1 MITLNN
7 VSKYY
12 PSKLGRRYVLED
24 VSLEIPTD
32 QNVAILGPNGAG
44 KSTLLRMI
52 AGVDE
57 PSKGKITST
66 GALSW
71 SLGLTGGLQG
81 SMSGRENTRFVARIQ
96 GIKKNN
102 ALEEFVKDFSGI
114 KEAFE
119 LPIKTYSSGMRSR
132 LMFALS
138 MAFEFDFYLFD
149 ELSAVGDKNFKEK
162 SAKALKER
170 VAKSKIILVSHSMA
184 SLKKQCDIGL
194 LIHNKKIIKFENVND
209 AIKEYERLY

>member
-32 QNVAILGPNGAG
+32 KNVAILGPNGAG

>member
-1 MITLNN
+1 MITLTN

-32 QNVAILGPNGAG
+32 KNVAILGPNGAG

-71 SLGLTGGLQG
+71 SLGLSSGLQG
-81 SMSGRENTRFVARIQ
+81 SMTGRENTRFVARIQ
-96 GIKKNN
+96 GIKKNKE
-102 ALEEFVKDFSGI
+102 LEAFVKDFSGI
-114 KEAFE
+114 NDAFE

-149 ELSAVGDKNFKEK
+149 ELGAVGDKNFKEK
-162 SAKALKER
+162 SEKALKER
-170 VAKSKIILVSHSMA
+170 LDKSKIILVSHSMA

-194 LIHNKKIIKFENVND
+194 LIHNKKIIKFDDVND